1 MVERAAPGI
10 KGDELIRIADLN
22 HYGYDFIV
30 VGIRLLAV
38 GAGNKNRIWR
48 AAAEAEAA
56 EAAAVIAGVWRKVES
71 SLG

>member
-1 MVERAAPGI
+1 MGERAAPGI
-10 KGDELIRIADLN
+10 KDDELIRIADLN

-48 AAAEAEAA
+48 AAAEAA
-56 EAAAVIAGVWRKVES
+56 ETAAVIAGVWRRVES